1 MTEKRRITGMLLT
14 GAVYLAA
21 ALCLAVL
28 VGIIGYVVIKG
39 LPAISW
45 KLITGVPSVT
55 KGTQGI
61 LPFLLNTLYMILLT
75 LLIVLPIGVGAAV
88 YLNEY
93 ASNKKL
99 IRVIEFT
106 TETLAGIPSILY
118 GLTLTIMT
126 LPTIIRTTQESLKT
140 VPISYREGALGLGA
154 TKWHIVR
161 TIVLPCSLDG
171 IVTGCILA
179 AGRVVGE
186 SAALLFTA
194 GAGKLVA
201 KSLLAA
207 YSRSG
212 ASLAVAL
219 YLYVFEEGNF
229 QVGYAI
235 ALVLLVL
242 VTAINLAAKWAR
254 KALKQKT

>member
-118 GLTLTIMT
+118 GLVGYLVFCQKLGLQTSLLSGCLTLTIMT

-140 VPISYREGALGLGA
+140 VPTSYREGALGLGA

-212 ASLAVAL
+212 ASLARS
-219 YLYVFEEGNF
+219 EE
-229 QVGYAI
+229 
-235 ALVLLVL
+235 
-242 VTAINLAAKWAR
+242 R
-254 KALKQKT
+254 R

>member
-1 MTEKRRITGMLLT
+1 MTEKRRITGILLT

-45 KLITGVPSVT
+45 KLITSVPSVT
-55 KGTQGI
+55 KGTLGI

-106 TETLAGIPSILY
+106 TETLAGILCARLRDIAPA
-118 GLTLTIMT
+118 
-126 LPTIIRTTQESLKT
+126 LPKAGPANQPAFR
-140 VPISYREGALGLGA
+140 
-154 TKWHIVR
+154 
-161 TIVLPCSLDG
+161 LPYPYHHDAAHHYPHH
-171 IVTGCILA
+171 TGKPENRA
-179 AGRVVGE
+179 H
-186 SAALLFTA
+186 LLP
-194 GAGKLVA
+194 
-201 KSLLAA
+201 
-207 YSRSG
+207 
-212 ASLAVAL
+212 
-219 YLYVFEEGNF
+219 
-229 QVGYAI
+229 
-235 ALVLLVL
+235 
-242 VTAINLAAKWAR
+242 
-254 KALKQKT
+254 